1 MTALTFS
8 RYKCLL
14 FPPDVQ
20 ISSRATRKLTR
31 FFCICDDLE
40 VKGKQLFTGPTQP
53 GCRAVRADLG
63 SQLAKE
69 FCWTQIISSNKVTHG
84 L

>member
-1 MTALTFS
+1 MFAFS
-8 RYKCLL
+8 PRCSDFIQGYSKTDSC
-14 FPPDVQ
+14 
-20 ISSRATRKLTR
+20 